1 MCVCVCEGEG
11 GREGRREVLVSVH
24 IFTHIGRLPWLVY
37 IVHTAQCLV
46 HTLAAAHYSI
56 NLPHPDYLSP
66 IYYIFSSCLC
76 TNDNA
81 SHFMSLILQ
90 VSIPHRNAS
99 F

>member
-1 MCVCVCEGEG
+1 MG

-24 IFTHIGRLPWLVY
+24 IFTHTNSIHREAGQWPWLVY
-37 IVHTAQCLV
+37 IVHTAQCL
-46 HTLAAAHYSI
+46 LAAAHYSI

-76 TNDNA
+76 TITNDNA

-90 VSIPHRNAS
+90 VLINPSQKCFFP
-99 F
+99 